1 MLAQAAR
8 HSAQFGA
15 THSFAAARGFG
26 LAGSRFQTMVKPVM
40 AAPAKTTSL
49 WSRLGL
55 QAIRTTKQP
64 LVYSTK
70 ARKFAASTATI
81 ENVAANRPIAYWI
94 FGTAAMVGGMIAVG
108 GATRLTR
115 SGLSMVQWKPQ
126 GSLPPMTPE
135 EWEAQFEIYKQF
147 PEYQQ
152 RKNMTVEDFKGIFW
166 WEYGHRMLGRTV
178 GMVYTAPLIYFM
190 LRKRLPRELYT
201 RFGVLFSLGA
211 AQGAVGWWMVRS
223 GLEEH
228 GHEQLQ
234 KRNEV
239 RVSPYRLATH
249 LGFAFT
255 TLGVLLWTGFNLV
268 APPSRAAMTREM
280 ISPDVLKQ
288 VTRIRKILGHVST
301 ALGYTILSGAFVA
314 GIDAGMAYNTFPKMD
329 EQWIPDDL
337 FVLEPKYKNFFENV
351 PLVQLDHRVL
361 ALSTLAGFGGVYGL
375 ARRQHIWNQLPQQS
389 RNALNMALAAAGGQV
404 LLGITTLIS
413 CVPIPLGISHQCGA
427 IALMTATL
435 WSQHT
440 LNFAKPLK
448 KAAQAAIKAAPKTLT
463 HGHLRNVTMDDSATA
478 GDRRGMWAMV
488 KEGYEGLVSTVI
500 RPLRAQYTPSD
511 LGPKRAQ
518 IGDVSVQRVDLRL
531 KNPAGYTLECS
542 WWKPR
547 KPKSGETQEQDKHPC
562 IVVLHG
568 NSSCRLGALEIVMY
582 ALPAGFTVFAL
593 DFSGS
598 GLSEGNLPRL
608 ATELVEDGKLG
619 VPKIAV
625 KLVMRLI
632 RRDIKKR
639 AKFDM
644 FKLKPIAKV
653 HKCSV
658 PAFFV
663 VGLQDE
669 LVGPHHVEA
678 LYKLHNGPNQLFKF
692 PGGHNSPRPFN
703 FFIQALQFLR
713 VMVGLMPLPDDLST
727 FDLSPAQRQQVQYG
741 KSDKKVSPKR
751 KKPSRVYKNPLEPG
765 VSIEAVHKMAIKEL
779 KQCIDRAGYSDVTC
793 IEKKEMVDLVL
804 KLYARYRRSS
814 KQAADDRQPTVTVST
829 SEEEEPD
836 ATPTCKASP
845 ESKPAPLDAS
855 DSGKHRR
862 RSEGDAFLAA
872 AAAES
877 PSLASIK
884 STASSIL
891 SDAELARRLSI
902 DHPSD
907 MEDDSEENK
916 LAK

>member
-1 MLAQAAR
+1 
-8 HSAQFGA
+8 
-15 THSFAAARGFG
+15 
-26 LAGSRFQTMVKPVM
+26 
-40 AAPAKTTSL
+40 
-49 WSRLGL
+49 
-55 QAIRTTKQP
+55 
-64 LVYSTK
+64 
-70 ARKFAASTATI
+70 
-81 ENVAANRPIAYWI
+81 
-94 FGTAAMVGGMIAVG
+94 
-108 GATRLTR
+108 
-115 SGLSMVQWKPQ
+115 
-126 GSLPPMTPE
+126 
-135 EWEAQFEIYKQF
+135 
-147 PEYQQ
+147 
-152 RKNMTVEDFKGIFW
+152 
-166 WEYGHRMLGRTV
+166 
-178 GMVYTAPLIYFM
+178 
-190 LRKRLPRELYT
+190 
-201 RFGVLFSLGA
+201 
-211 AQGAVGWWMVRS
+211 
-223 GLEEH
+223 
-228 GHEQLQ
+228 
-234 KRNEV
+234 
-239 RVSPYRLATH
+239 
-249 LGFAFT
+249 
-255 TLGVLLWTGFNLV
+255 
-268 APPSRAAMTREM
+268 
-280 ISPDVLKQ
+280 
-288 VTRIRKILGHVST
+288 
-301 ALGYTILSGAFVA
+301 
-314 GIDAGMAYNTFPKMD
+314 
-329 EQWIPDDL
+329 
-337 FVLEPKYKNFFENV
+337 
-351 PLVQLDHRVL
+351 
-361 ALSTLAGFGGVYGL
+361 
-375 ARRQHIWNQLPQQS
+375 
-389 RNALNMALAAAGGQV
+389 
-404 LLGITTLIS
+404 
-413 CVPIPLGISHQCGA
+413 
-427 IALMTATL
+427 
-435 WSQHT
+435 
-440 LNFAKPLK
+440 
-448 KAAQAAIKAAPKTLT
+448 
-463 HGHLRNVTMDDSATA
+463 MDDSATA

-500 RPLRAQYTPSD
+500 RPLRAQYIPSD

-518 IGDVSVQRVDLRL
+518 IGDVSVQRVDIKL

-547 KPKSGETQEQDKHPC
+547 KPKTGEIQEQDKRPC

-598 GLSEGNLPRL
+598 GLSEGKYVSLGYHERMDIATAVKYVRKTGEASSLCLWGRSMGAVAALMYAESDSAINAMVLDSPFSSLPRL

-658 PAFFV
+658 PTFFV

-727 FDLSPAQRQQVQYG
+727 FDLSPAQRQQMQYG
-741 KSDKKVSPKR
+741 SLDKKVSPKR

-765 VSIEAVHKMAIKEL
+765 NSIEAVHKMSIKEL

-814 KQAADDRQPTVTVST
+814 KQAAADTQPTVTVST

-836 ATPTCKASP
+836 ATPACKASP
-845 ESKPAPLDAS
+845 ESKPAALETS
-855 DSGKHRR
+855 NFGTHRR
-862 RSEGDAFLAA
+862 RSEGDAFPAA
-872 AAAES
+872 AAAASAEAES
-877 PSLASIK
+877 LSFASIK
-884 STASSIL
+884 SATSSVL

-902 DHPSD
+902 DNPSD
-907 MEDDSEENK
+907 MEDDSEGKDEK
-916 LAK
+916 